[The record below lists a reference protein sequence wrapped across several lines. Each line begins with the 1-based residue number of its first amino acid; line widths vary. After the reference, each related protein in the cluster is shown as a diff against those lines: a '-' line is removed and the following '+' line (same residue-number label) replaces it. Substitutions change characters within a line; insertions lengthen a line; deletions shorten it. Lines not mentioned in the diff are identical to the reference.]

1 MRRERPDRA
10 PTIREL
16 LAEGGKSFSFEFFP
30 PKTDKGARNLWRTI
44 RELESLHPTFVSVT
58 YGAGGGSRD
67 KTIGIVER
75 IATDTTLT
83 PVAHF
88 TAVNHSQAELRHLI
102 GRFASV
108 GVRNILAVRG
118 DPPGDP
124 MGEWIKHPD
133 GVEYAADLVKMI
145 RSYGD
150 FSVGVAAFPYKHP
163 RSRDIE
169 SDTRYFVDKC
179 RAGADYA
186 ITQMFFRA
194 EDYFRLRDRVAAAG
208 CDVPILP
215 GIMPVTQMSTIERSE
230 QLSGAPFPAEVRAR
244 FEAVAD
250 DPEAV
255 RRLGIEHA
263 AELCRELLEQDAPG
277 IHFIT
282 FNKSTA
288 TREVYGLLD
297 AASYGI
303 KGSAG
308 REAGAGASYEL
319 RGSVAPMTA

>member
-1 MRRERPDRA
+1 MTPVRPERA
-10 PTIREL
+10 PTVREL
-16 LAEGGKSFSFEFFP
+16 LASGTKSFSFEFFP
-30 PKTDKGARNLWRTI
+30 PKTEQGVRNLWRTI
-44 RELESLHPTFVSVT
+44 RELEALHPTFVSVT
-58 YGAGGGSRD
+58 YGAGGSTRD
-67 KTIGIVER
+67 TTVDIVER

-88 TAVNHSQAELRHLI
+88 TAVNHSHAELRQLV

-108 GVRNILAVRG
+108 GVRNILALRG

-124 MGEWIKHPD
+124 LGEWVKHPD
-133 GVEYAADLVKMI
+133 GVEYAEQLVRMVK
-145 RSYGD
+145 SYGD

-163 RSRDIE
+163 RSPDVE
-169 SDTRYFVDKC
+169 SDVKHFVDKC

-194 EDYFRLRDRVAAAG
+194 DDYFRLRERVAAHG
-208 CDVPILP
+208 CHVPIIP
-215 GIMPVTQMSTIERSE
+215 GIMPVTQLSTIERSE
-230 QLSGAPFPAEVRAR
+230 QLSGAPFPPELAAR

-263 AELCRELLEQDAPG
+263 AALCRELLDQDAPG

-288 TREVYGLLD
+288 TREVYGLLGATAGLG
-297 AASYGI
+297 AA
-303 KGSAG
+303 KG
-308 REAGAGASYEL
+308 
-319 RGSVAPMTA
+319 RGVPITA

>member
-1 MRRERPDRA
+1 
-10 PTIREL
+10 
-16 LAEGGKSFSFEFFP
+16 
-30 PKTDKGARNLWRTI
+30 
-44 RELESLHPTFVSVT
+44 
-58 YGAGGGSRD
+58 
-67 KTIGIVER
+67 
-75 IATDTTLT
+75 
-83 PVAHF
+83 VAHF
-88 TAVNHSQAELRHLI
+88 TAVDHSAAELRHLI

-124 MGEWIKHPD
+124 MGEWVKHPD
-133 GVEYAADLVKMI
+133 GVEYAHELVRMI

-150 FSVGVAAFPYKHP
+150 FCVGVAAFPYKHP
-163 RSRDIE
+163 RSPDMA
-169 SDTRYFVDKC
+169 SDTRYFVEKC

-194 EDYFRLRDRVAAAG
+194 QDYFRLRDRVAALG
-208 CDVPILP
+208 CEVPIIP
-215 GIMPVTQMSTIERSE
+215 GIMPVTQLSTIARSE
-230 QLSGAPFPAEVRAR
+230 QLSGAPFPPEVAAR

-288 TREVYGLLD
+288 TREVYGLLEVER
-297 AASYGI
+297 AS
-303 KGSAG
+303 
-308 REAGAGASYEL
+308 L
-319 RGSVAPMTA
+319 TA